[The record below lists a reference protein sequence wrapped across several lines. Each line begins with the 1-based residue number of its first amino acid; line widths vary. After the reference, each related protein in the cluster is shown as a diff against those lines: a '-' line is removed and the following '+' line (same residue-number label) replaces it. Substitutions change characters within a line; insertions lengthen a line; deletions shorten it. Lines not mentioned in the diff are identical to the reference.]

1 MKKLFTFIVGCVAA
15 VSAMAQDTDV
25 KFFIGDAD
33 YWFSDAKTTT
43 FTSRLKDA
51 VGVDFATSSSII
63 IPSISY
69 TEGEESK
76 TIQEFTITGLTYTQT
91 GSAQT
96 GDLVYNWT
104 ADEFTTTTHDIEG
117 KDTGKQI
124 KGNNLKASYN
134 QAKGELTL
142 SLNFKYDNQNRT
154 IIYEFDGYQT
164 IDNGWNL
171 AGLGTKEN
179 PYRIF
184 EAEDFAIMQRNYNA
198 ETNTGKGEYFLMMS
212 DIDFG
217 GTKDNPVQLPAIGKN
232 ASLGILAITGGF
244 DGTFDGGNHTISGIY
259 HTDNAT
265 DANGKYNGLFGF
277 TDKDAVIKNIIIG
290 KNNYINSYLYAAPIV
305 SVNQGTIENCENFA
319 DVTGTGAS
327 AAGICGYMA
336 NGNGTIKD
344 CQNYGNIVA
353 QTFASGI
360 CGGSQLSTKNNS
372 FSYSYLIDDCSN
384 YGSLSTTDGV
394 GSAGIA
400 GSYSGAI
407 KNCKNYGVANDTK
420 GKNKTIQ
427 YTAGIVSCPSN
438 PTAIENCENNGTIYG
453 VNKVGGIVGQ
463 VMKGDNSEITIKNC
477 TNNGAIIASDS
488 NVAGI
493 VGYSARDNG
502 KVSVAGCTNNGK
514 VMSTGTTEL
523 LGNIRG
529 SETITIGTGNTIA
542 ANLDRLPLDTD
553 DITGIADIT
562 VKADTIADGKYV
574 KNGKLVIVKNGKAFS
589 ALGIAQ

>member
-15 VSAMAQDTDV
+15 VSAMAQDNDV

-96 GDLVYNWT
+96 GDLVYTWT

-184 EAEDFAIMQRNYNA
+184 EAEDFANMQRNYNA
-198 ETNTGKGEYFLMMS
+198 ETNTGKGEYFLMMN

-217 GTKDNPVQLPAIGKN
+217 GTKDNPVQLPAIAKD
-232 ASLGILAITGGF
+232 ASVQIAAIKGGF

-259 HTDNAT
+259 HTKNGN
-265 DANGKYNGLFGF
+265 DAAGKYNGLFGF

-290 KNNYINSYLYAAPIV
+290 KNNYINSYNYVGAIV

-319 DVTGTGAS
+319 DVTAANLDG
-327 AAGICGYMA
+327 AGICGFMV

-344 CQNYGNIVA
+344 CQNYGSIA
-353 QTFASGI
+353 SLTYASGI
-360 CGGSQLSTKNNS
+360 CGGTQSGKSITEYN
-372 FSYSYLIDDCSN
+372 YLIDNCSN
-384 YGSLSTTDGV
+384 YGSLSTTNGI

-400 GSYSGAI
+400 GNYSGAI
-407 KNCKNYGVANDTK
+407 KNCKNYGVADDTK
-420 GKNKTIQ
+420 GTGMYPKN
-427 YTAGIVSCPSN
+427 TAGIVSCPSY
-438 PTAIENCENNGTIYG
+438 PTTIENCENNGTIYG
-453 VNKVGGIVGQ
+453 VTYVGGIVGQ
-463 VMKGDNSEITIKNC
+463 VMMGDNSEITIKNC
-477 TNNGAIIASDS
+477 TNNGAIIASGS

-493 VGYSARDNG
+493 VGYSARESG
-502 KVSVAGCTNNGK
+502 KVSVVGCANNGK

-529 SETITIGTGNTIA
+529 SETISIGTGNTIA
-542 ANLDRLPLDTD
+542 SNLDRLPLDTD

>member
-15 VSAMAQDTDV
+15 VSAMAQDTEV

-76 TIQEFTITGLTYTQT
+76 TVQEFTITGLTYTQT

-96 GDLVYNWT
+96 GDLVYTWT
-104 ADEFTTTTHDIEG
+104 ADEFSTTTHDIEG

-142 SLNFKYDNQNRT
+142 SLNFKYDDQNRT

-184 EAEDFAIMQRNYNA
+184 EAEDFANMQRNYNA

-232 ASLGILAITGGF
+232 ADLSITNIKGGF

-259 HTDNAT
+259 HTNKEN
-265 DANGKYNGLFGF
+265 DAAGKYNGLFGF

-290 KNNYINSYLYAAPIV
+290 KNNYINSYNYVGAIV
-305 SVNQGTIENCENFA
+305 SVNHSTIENCENFA
-319 DVTGTGAS
+319 DITAANLNG
-327 AAGICGYMA
+327 AGICGFMV

-344 CQNYGNIVA
+344 CQNYGSIA
-353 QTFASGI
+353 SLTYASGI
-360 CGGSQLSTKNNS
+360 CGGSLSGGSLTTYN
-372 FSYSYLIDDCSN
+372 YLIDNCSN
-384 YGSLSTTDGV
+384 YGSLFTTNGI

-400 GSYSGAI
+400 GGYSGAI
-407 KNCKNYGVANDTK
+407 KNCKNYGVADDTK
-420 GKNKTIQ
+420 GTGMYPKN
-427 YTAGIVSCPSN
+427 TAGIVACPSY
-438 PTAIENCENNGTIYG
+438 PTTIENCENNGTIYG

-477 TNNGAIIASDS
+477 TNNGAIIASGS

-493 VGYSARDNG
+493 VGYSARETG
-502 KVSVAGCTNNGK
+502 KVSVVGCANNGK

-542 ANLDRLPLDTD
+542 SNLDRLPLDTD

-562 VKADTIADGKYV
+562 VKEDTIADGKYV
-574 KNGKLVIVKNGKAFS
+574 KNGKLVIVKNGKAFN